1 MKALHNSLASPPSRA
16 PHGKACT
23 HPSYYISSLKPL
35 LTAIRTPTHPV
46 RIARKCPF
54 CCSIP
59 AVFALKTFCF
69 AINDLIF
76 CAGLNEVSY
85 LNPDLAGLQHSA
97 AFKLILI
104 QLNLNYP
111 IQRLQ
116 YRKCSTQNQG
126 EISAVAIMMLPAW
139 IWLSFFLFPLLS
151 TSLYTPGETDIQPI
165 QKGANR
171 TTAKEKLG
179 NNRLHSMH
187 SFV

>member
-104 QLNLNYP
+104 
-111 IQRLQ
+111 
-116 YRKCSTQNQG
+116 
-126 EISAVAIMMLPAW
+126 
-139 IWLSFFLFPLLS
+139 
-151 TSLYTPGETDIQPI
+151 
-165 QKGANR
+165 
-171 TTAKEKLG
+171 
-179 NNRLHSMH
+179 
-187 SFV
+187 